1 MWNTIHQKF
10 NKIIDLIDSPLMLLG
25 SYTLAQIKDI
35 LGIIGIIVTV
45 TYTIWKWRKEWK
57 ENKIK

>member
-10 NKIIDLIDSPLMLLG
+10 NKLIDLIDSPLMLLG

-35 LGIIGIIVTV
+35 LGIIGIVVTV
-45 TYTIWKWRKEWK
+45 MYTLWKWNKEFKESRK
-57 ENKIK
+57 

>member
-35 LGIIGIIVTV
+35 LGIIGIVVTV
-45 TYTIWKWRKEWK
+45 MYTLWKWRREFKESRK
-57 ENKIK
+57 

>member
-10 NKIIDLIDSPLMLLG
+10 NKLIDLIDSPLMLLG

-35 LGIIGIIVTV
+35 LGIIGIVVTV
-45 TYTIWKWRKEWK
+45 MYTLWKWNKEFK
-57 ENKIK
+57 ESKK

>member
-35 LGIIGIIVTV
+35 LGIIGIVVTV
-45 TYTIWKWRKEWK
+45 LYTLWKWRKEFK
-57 ENKIK
+57 ETRK

>member
-35 LGIIGIIVTV
+35 LGIIGIVVTV
-45 TYTIWKWRKEWK
+45 LYTLWKWRKEFK
-57 ENKIK
+57 ESRK